1 MRLPFRDRS
10 FGHLGLSLALITLLS
25 LSSGCGLQL
34 RGGLAVPERLQ
45 SLYLQ
50 GDERSPIF
58 QTVERSFESSGVTLV
73 NSAAQAPY
81 QINLIRAQ
89 HQRRSAS
96 LNENAK
102 TQEYELRAQLSYSIE
117 DNSGAILVKPTEI
130 YTERTYGY
138 DEDHVNAKEAE
149 EELLLQEMRENLARQ
164 LVRRY
169 LKLAEINSR

>member
-1 MRLPFRDRS
+1 MMRRR
-10 FGHLGLSLALITLLS
+10 FGHLGFSLVLIAVLG

-58 QTVERSFESSGVTLV
+58 QTVERSFEFSGVTLV
-73 NSAAQAPY
+73 NSAAQAPF
-81 QINLIRAQ
+81 QIKLIRAQ
-89 HQRRSAS
+89 HQRRSVS

-117 DNSGAILVKPTEI
+117 DHAGTNLVKPTVI

-138 DEDHVNAKEAE
+138 DKDHVNAKEAE
-149 EELLLQEMRENLARQ
+149 EELLLQEMRENLAQQ

-169 LKLAEINSR
+169 LKLAEIHSH